1 MICDLLDALQKQ
13 DIEKKYYE
21 TVVVCGYNPKALK
34 SKYKQVRWFF
44 LDDKS
49 ISAKRNLGVSVCRG
63 EIVAFTDDDC
73 QPCEN
78 WLTEGLDYLQ
88 RHQNCSAVEGYTII
102 EKNPCGLGMYKEA
115 KRLEKPAMRTNN
127 IFYRKNALL
136 EVGGFDQRF
145 SVQRE
150 DADLAFSVLEKGG
163 SIEYYPKI
171 RVQHRFRH
179 WEQWDLL
186 KNCWNRRFDPLLYLK
201 HPRLYRKHVDS
212 PLTPSVSLQLF
223 AFVVYALAWFFPI
236 RKKRLAL
243 FHFFLTGIL
252 ALRRSGLS
260 NLLHTRFVVEFIS
273 VLISPF
279 VVMAALVYGFISFGK
294 VKQTR

>member
-13 DIEKKYYE
+13 DLEKKYYE
-21 TVVVCGYNPKALK
+21 TIVVCDYDPKALK
-34 SKYKQVRWFF
+34 GRYKQVRWFF

-49 ISAKRNLGVSVCRG
+49 ISAKRNLGVFVSRG
-63 EIVAFTDDDC
+63 EVVAFTDDDC
-73 QPCEN
+73 KPCEN
-78 WLTEGLDYLQ
+78 WISEGLDYLQ
-88 RHQNCSAVEGYTII
+88 RHENSSAVEGHTII
-102 EKNPCGLGMYKEA
+102 EKNSCGLGMYKEA

-127 IFYRKNALL
+127 IFYRKKVFL
-136 EVGGFDQRF
+136 EAGGFDQRF

-163 SIEYYPKI
+163 SIQYCPRI
-171 RVQHRFRH
+171 RVLHRFRH

-201 HPRLYRKHVDS
+201 HPQLYRKYIGS
-212 PLTPSVSLQLF
+212 PITPSVSLQFF
-223 AFVVYALAWFFPI
+223 AYVVYAFARFFSVS
-236 RKKRLAL
+236 KKQLAL

-260 NLLHTRFVVEFIS
+260 NLFHTRFVVEFIS
-273 VLISPF
+273 VLVSPF
-279 VVMAALVYGFISFGK
+279 VVMAALVYGFICLGK
-294 VKQTR
+294 IKQS